1 MSEKEF
7 YISPSP
13 HIRSSES
20 TKSIMLTVVIAM
32 LPAVAWSVYAF
43 GMSALTI
50 MLTAV
55 VSCVLFEY
63 LIDRFLMNNNSDGR
77 SVLDLSAVVTG
88 ILLGFNLPS
97 TLPIWIVMVG
107 ALFAMGVAKMS
118 FGGLGTNLFNPA
130 LAGRVFLLISFPAPM
145 TSWVLPVDG
154 TTGATPLGLIKEA
167 MRSGDISS
175 VSLPSLTDM
184 FFGLSSGSLG
194 EVSALMLIIGGVY
207 MLSRKV
213 ITWHIPVSVLGS
225 IVILSGILWLINPNL
240 YMNPLTQVLSGG
252 AMLGAIFM
260 ATDMVTS
267 PMTQKG
273 QIIFGVGIGIL
284 TVCIRAFGSYPEGIS
299 FAILLMNA
307 AVPLI
312 NKYVKPSR
320 FGK

>member
-20 TKSIMLTVVIAM
+20 TKSIMLTVIIAM

-43 GMSALTI
+43 GMPALTI
-50 MLTAV
+50 MLSTV

-63 LIDRFLMNNNSDGR
+63 LIDRFLMNNHSNCR

-97 TLPIWIVMVG
+97 SLPLWIVVAG

-145 TSWVLPVDG
+145 TSWVLPIDG
-154 TTGATPLGLIKEA
+154 STGATPLSIVKEA
-167 MRSGDISS
+167 MRSGDITG
-175 VSLPSLTDM
+175 VELPSLTDM
-184 FFGLSSGSLG
+184 FFGLSAGSLG

-207 MLSRKV
+207 MLIRKV
-213 ITWHIPVSVLGS
+213 ISWHIPVSVLAS
-225 IVILSGILWLINPNL
+225 IFALSGILWLVNPLL
-240 YMNPLTQVLSGG
+240 YMSPLAHILSGG

-273 QIIFGVGIGIL
+273 QLIFGVGIGVL

-307 AVPLI
+307 VVPLI